1 MSDEDKSVASCHIN
15 QRHATS
21 TNNTLNNVQ
30 DIDSQSANNSSTYQT
45 PSISPN
51 DSRKRPGRPLGSTNE
66 SKRIKLS
73 NEKQAKYKI
82 TCRYLH
88 KMETIKKGSK
98 ARKQRTYP
106 GDAKLID
113 KIEIDPNSG
122 EIFSIKMKGA
132 NKENDLKLEIIGS
145 LHEHD
150 VTGGLKAKLCSAAI
164 VAQAGIDVQIVRCCS
179 QTAEQALYGIYD
191 TELGTIITQRQ
202 IN

>member
-1 MSDEDKSVASCHIN
+1 MVVDGVYTKD
-15 QRHATS
+15 
-21 TNNTLNNVQ
+21 
-30 DIDSQSANNSSTYQT
+30 
-45 PSISPN
+45 PN
-51 DSRKRPGRPLGSTNE
+51 L
-66 SKRIKLS
+66 
-73 NEKQAKYKI
+73 
-82 TCRYLH
+82 
-88 KMETIKKGSK
+88 
-98 ARKQRTYP
+98 YP
-106 GDAKLID
+106 DDAKLID

-145 LHEHD
+145 SHEHD

-179 QTAEQALYGIYD
+179 QTAEQALYGIDD